1 MPKKISLNTII
12 LAVIAFILI
21 AGLIATV
28 ITIRL
33 ITSPLEDAQQALE
46 DRLAELAALTSKTPT
61 VIPDQVTIV
70 REVQGLSR
78 LETAVYTVEKVITA
92 ESGQGPLAFLFGDRL
107 LLVAH
112 GQVIAGVN
120 LAALT
125 TDDVSV
131 GEAGTVTIRL
141 PEAEVLVVSLNNEES
156 YIYDRETGII
166 GLNPDLETAARQVA
180 EQEILNAALEDG
192 ILEMAQDYAELHV
205 RRLILVLGF
214 EEVLFSEELPEP
226 TPTPQPTATPEPA
239 SSS

>member
-1 MPKKISLNTII
+1 MSRKIPINTII
-12 LAVIAFILI
+12 LAVIALILV

-28 ITIRL
+28 VTIRL
-33 ITSPLEDAQQALE
+33 ITSPLEDAQQLLE
-46 DRLAELAALTSKTPT
+46 EQLAELLSKTPT

-112 GQVIAGVN
+112 GQVIAGVD
-120 LAALT
+120 LAYLT
-125 TDDVSV
+125 TEDVAVSQ
-131 GEAGTVTIRL
+131 AGTVVIHL
-141 PEAEVLVVSLNNEES
+141 PDAEVLLVSLNNEES
-156 YIYDRETGII
+156 YIYDRETGIV

-180 EQEILNAALEDG
+180 EQKFLDAALEDG

-205 RRLILVLGF
+205 RRLVLALGF
-214 EEVLFSEELPEP
+214 EEVLFSDVPPEP
-226 TPTPQPTATPEPA
+226 TPTPHPTATPEPTGTP
-239 SSS
+239 